1 MSFNVE
7 TLIIG
12 GGQAGLALSYYLKQQ
27 GREHVILERAQHAAE
42 SWRSHRWDSFTLVS
56 PNWFMRMPG
65 ANYDGP
71 APDAYLP
78 RDEVVRFFE
87 DYLRRFDLPVRFG
100 VGATSVEPLP
110 EGGYRV
116 QTSDGPLTSANVV
129 VATGSFQTPRLPAYA
144 AALPP
149 DLLQLHCSEYRNP
162 GQLQPGAALVVGS
175 GQSGCQ
181 IAEELYRAGRA
192 VYLCVGSAGRIPRRY
207 RGRDIAAWLNE
218 IGYWDQTIDQLP
230 SPRARLIGQP
240 HLSGT
245 RGGHTLNLHQFARDG
260 VTLLGHARAVADG
273 VLHLAPDLK
282 ENLARVDQFEVDIL
296 KAIDAHIT
304 AQGLDAPD
312 ETSVALRDGYAVPDI
327 PQLDLRAAGISN
339 VIWAC
344 GFNWDYT
351 WVKLP
356 VLDALGF
363 PTQRRGVTA
372 YPGLYFLGMHL
383 LYKVKSGT
391 LLGVGEDAAYLAEMI
406 VKSA

>member
-144 AALPP
+144 AALP
-149 DLLQLHCSEYRNP
+149 
-162 GQLQPGAALVVGS
+162 
-175 GQSGCQ
+175 
-181 IAEELYRAGRA
+181 
-192 VYLCVGSAGRIPRRY
+192 
-207 RGRDIAAWLNE
+207 
-218 IGYWDQTIDQLP
+218 
-230 SPRARLIGQP
+230 
-240 HLSGT
+240 
-245 RGGHTLNLHQFARDG
+245 
-260 VTLLGHARAVADG
+260 
-273 VLHLAPDLK
+273 
-282 ENLARVDQFEVDIL
+282 
-296 KAIDAHIT
+296 
-304 AQGLDAPD
+304 
-312 ETSVALRDGYAVPDI
+312 
-327 PQLDLRAAGISN
+327 
-339 VIWAC
+339 
-344 GFNWDYT
+344 
-351 WVKLP
+351 
-356 VLDALGF
+356 
-363 PTQRRGVTA
+363 TQR
-372 YPGLYFLGMHL
+372 
-383 LYKVKSGT
+383 
-391 LLGVGEDAAYLAEMI
+391 
-406 VKSA
+406 